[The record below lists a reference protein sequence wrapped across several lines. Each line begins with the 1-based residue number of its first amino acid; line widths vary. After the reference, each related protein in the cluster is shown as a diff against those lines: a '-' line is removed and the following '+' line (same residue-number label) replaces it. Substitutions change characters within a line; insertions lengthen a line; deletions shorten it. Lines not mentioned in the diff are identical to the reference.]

1 MEVNGIDL
9 SELKKPFSLDS
20 IHWRIGSTNKEK
32 TSGIA
37 LAYLDA
43 RDVMER
49 LDDVFGMEGWQC
61 RYPHANSKTCCEIGA
76 WLGEDHGWI
85 WKANGAGDT
94 NFEAEKGAFSDS
106 FKRAAVLWGIGRY
119 LYDMPSIWVDLA
131 PGGRKIKN
139 DQYVKLAKAL
149 ERLTTHS
156 SDSGSKAVH
165 EWFRQAPTEMKGCPS
180 MDKLQEWWV
189 INTPFIKSL
198 SDADKGILDQQKD
211 MLKIQLEKAA

>member
-1 MEVNGIDL
+1 MTEINGIDL
-9 SELKKPFSLDS
+9 SELKEPFPLDS

-49 LDDVFGMEGWQC
+49 LDNVFGLEGWQC

-76 WLGEDHGWI
+76 WLGEDHGWV

-119 LYDMPSIWVDLA
+119 LYDMPSIWVELA
-131 PGGRKIKN
+131 PGGKRIKN
-139 DQYVKLAKAL
+139 DQYAILAKAL
-149 ERLTTHS
+149 EKLTTQIR
-156 SDSGSKAVH
+156 GGNKATH
-165 EWFRQAPTEMKGCPS
+165 EWFRQAPTEMKKCTS
-180 MDKLQEWWV
+180 IEKLQEWWGV
-189 INTPFIKSL
+189 SMPFITAL
-198 SDADKGILDQQKD
+198 SESDRAILEDQKD
-211 MLKIQLEKAA
+211 ILKVQLEKAA